1 MEILS
6 CFTFRDNIVDL
17 DNVETMVFQLGREKR
32 SMTMRQFIL
41 DLGLYTPEEM
51 GYNLFEP
58 FYESCFRSRPHNY
71 DPTKYVVNI
80 TTRDHYDTRHPPSYT
95 SICNPI
101 RHLAHHLL
109 VLYVT
114 GRHSRKEKIKRKG
127 TRKMIIGAHLIDRIA
142 RSFELMTL
150 RALRG
155 VTLGRETSLLNVAKL
170 VDLGICK
177 YNALGHGEMVNDV
190 SEVAEDEGA
199 GGGM

>member
-1 MEILS
+1 MKELHSKKPIIVYHCLLYEDDRT
-6 CFTFRDNIVDL
+6 FTSQAWNRDNIVDL

-58 FYESCFRSRPHNY
+58 FYESCFRSR
-71 DPTKYVVNI
+71 
-80 TTRDHYDTRHPPSYT
+80 
-95 SICNPI
+95 
-101 RHLAHHLL
+101 
-109 VLYVT
+109 
-114 GRHSRKEKIKRKG
+114 HSRKEKVTLDDLFLLHSMDGGVIW
-127 TRKMIIGAHLIDRIA
+127 TD
-142 RSFELMTL
+142 ELGHS
-150 RALRG
+150 RG